1 MNVILYGASGNVG
14 SRLLK
19 ELLARGHHVTA
30 AVRNPSKV
38 QAGITAKQD
47 DLSNVDQTVK
57 IIKGSDA
64 VISAYAP
71 PLDDLDAIVG
81 VTQRQIE
88 AVKKAGVPRLL
99 VVGGAGGLE
108 VAPGVSLIA
117 SGHLPEAYMEIA
129 KAHVKALKVLQ
140 ASDIAWTYLAPAAFF
155 EPGERTGKFRIGSNE
170 LISDANHQ
178 SRISMEDYAIA
189 MVNELEK
196 PAHRG
201 ERFSVGY

>member
-88 AVKKAGVPRLL
+88 AVKKAGVPRW
-99 VVGGAGGLE
+99 
-108 VAPGVSLIA
+108 
-117 SGHLPEAYMEIA
+117 
-129 KAHVKALKVLQ
+129 LQ
-140 ASDIAWTYLAPAAFF
+140 AYHLLRPDICRRLTWKSPRPTSK
-155 EPGERTGKFRIGSNE
+155 R
-170 LISDANHQ
+170 
-178 SRISMEDYAIA
+178 
-189 MVNELEK
+189 
-196 PAHRG
+196 
-201 ERFSVGY
+201 